1 MTIGSSVFTT
11 EDGGVSSYVLYGAT
25 LFLIFFL
32 TYLWISSN
40 KYSIPPHFVIE
51 AKRYQGSEAAVS
63 SIRGKRKHMED
74 TFKAE
79 GDLFN
84 DGETSFYAVFDGH
97 AGSKAAAFAANR
109 LHIDIKNELSP
120 LRCKSGFQKSDSSDI
135 SSAISTGFQN
145 VDSQFLKNAREHGW
159 PDGTTAVAA
168 LVLGRKATDR
178 EDNSTKPSSKSSA
191 HLYVANTGDS
201 RCILIRNGQAVP
213 LSEDHKP
220 NRVDER
226 ARIEASGG
234 RVVHFG
240 TWRVEGVLAVG
251 RAIGDQYLK
260 KWVIPDPEIRHHELT
275 NEDVAL
281 VLATDGVWDVL
292 SNQEVADICTAKLN
306 RSGGTMKQKLDILA
320 RCITKKAYDSG
331 SVDNITTLVV
341 DLTAFT
347 Q

>member
-1 MTIGSSVFTT
+1 MPITAI
-11 EDGGVSSYVLYGAT
+11 EEGGVSSLVVFFGTVL
-25 LFLIFFL
+25 LIFFL
-32 TYLWISSN
+32 TYFWISSN
-40 KYSIPPHFVIE
+40 KNNIPPIFVLE
-51 AKRYQGSEAAVS
+51 AKRYQGAEAAVS

-145 VDSQFLKNAREHGW
+145 VDSKFLKTARERGW

-168 LVLGRKATDR
+168 VVLGRKASDR
-178 EDNSTKPSSKSSA
+178 EGDKSSKPSTKSSA

-201 RCILIRNGQAVP
+201 RCILIKNGQAVP

-220 NRVDER
+220 NREDER

-234 RVVHFG
+234 HVVYLG
-240 TWRVEGVLAVG
+240 TWRVEGILAVG

-260 KWVIPDPEIRHHELT
+260 KYVIPDPEIRHHELT

-347 Q
+347 QR

>member
-1 MTIGSSVFTT
+1 MAIPAV
-11 EDGGVSSYVLYGAT
+11 EGVSSFAMVAGT
-25 LFLIFFL
+25 LLLIFFL
-32 TYLWISSN
+32 TYFWISSN
-40 KYSIPPHFVIE
+40 KNAIPPHFVIE
-51 AKRYQGSEAAVS
+51 AKRYHGSEAAVS

-84 DGETSFYAVFDGH
+84 DGEISFYGVFDGH

-120 LRCKSGFQKSDSSDI
+120 LLCKSGFQKSDSSDI
-135 SSAISTGFQN
+135 SSAIKTGFQN
-145 VDSQFLKNAREHGW
+145 VDSQFLKKAKEHDW
-159 PDGTTAVAA
+159 PDGTTAVTAV
-168 LVLGRKATDR
+168 VLGRKASDR
-178 EDNSTKPSSKSSA
+178 DRDKDSSSKPSTKSSA

-201 RCILIRNGQAVP
+201 RCILIRNGEAIP

-220 NRVDER
+220 NREDER
-226 ARIEASGG
+226 ARIEANGG
-234 RVVHFG
+234 RVVYFG

-275 NEDVAL
+275 SEDVAL

-292 SNQEVADICTAKLN
+292 SNQDVADICTAKLS